1 MAKKKEPVV
10 QAEIVEA
17 FARMLADAAPEET
30 PETAGGYLTLTE
42 THIIFLEALEI
53 SQAEKAKEVRTTF
66 ETLNNLLQSLK
77 ERAGAEKEKVYGS
90 KELDKLTITDEE
102 ETKRLYA
109 LAERVNEL
117 IDEGKEQYIKL
128 YAADK
133 ERIKADAAR
142 AILAETF
149 EDFSIFRA
157 YEIIAYTNKKKAKNE
172 AAKTEQK
179 KAAARIYDAF
189 KMFDYYIQEHI
200 AGTFF
205 KVWEINNQGKDALKE
220 WEENTQGAKD
230 RLYKE
235 WLEKVP
241 KAELE
246 SIGLLKKDEKELVT
260 RKPELQTHPVKLK
273 VPTSLLF
280 QKLKDINSEFLKKDN
295 GTGQTFM
302 LVTDY
307 FYPLEVATKG
317 KKKNGVPIVS
327 YAAVRSVTGE
337 ELPERL
343 RKIGEFDIDVLSA
356 VGTLNLLGNM
366 RITPE
371 QIDATM
377 TGAEASTKQNKANNK
392 RLPESLK
399 QKILLSLEK
408 WRARILYL
416 NFSGEIESNLITTE
430 GKTREDKKI
439 IDNKH
444 FELTMLSYDLGTYKT
459 KQGTEGTEIIVH
471 TLPVV
476 YRYSGWKNQITDIEN
491 RILAAPYKKDEK
503 TNKGGISAT
512 EDNIAL
518 INYLA
523 RRIDVMKTKQK
534 KEEATERGKARRENR
549 NPETNKDLL
558 KASDRSILFDT
569 IFKEC
574 DIVINNGEMKRKRIV
589 TIENILTSWKRE
601 GSITDYK
608 IISEG
613 TSHNYTKVLI
623 ALKEVFK
630 A

>member
-30 PETAGGYLTLTE
+30 SETAGGYLTLTE

-246 SIGLLKKDEKELVT
+246 GIGLLKKDKKGEKGEASEQVERVPILNKPDKLKILVSAVKDNLIQSNLDFLKLPVDGQQRFFMEGGEKGRKIEERPAKYKDSWGKTQIGEAVYSRVYMTLEKGVTFTDKRLWKVDNTDLIIFTHVLTLLAYGNYEMTSEQIYEQITQGKTRITKEWAERIDLFFIKFSSRRLGIIYADLVKAGMIPITKDNKTYLDKGGWEEQILVYKREPYLNKWNNWSWKYTIRDMPFIYLYSEWRDLIISVDMNLLTTGTETKSNTENAINIRHYLLMRIGKAKRKKAKKTLKDSDTTILIDTLIDKSLSPFEIIDKGEGKPREVKALDVT
-260 RKPELQTHPVKLK
+260 RKKKQATLDIVEAILQDLK
-273 VPTSLLF
+273 ARNEIKNYSIPR
-280 QKLKDINSEFLKKDN
+280 E
-295 GTGQTFM
+295 
-302 LVTDY
+302 
-307 FYPLEVATKG
+307 AKG
-317 KKKNGVPIVS
+317 RGGR
-327 YAAVRSVTGE
+327 YE
-337 ELPERL
+337 
-343 RKIGEFDIDVLSA
+343 
-356 VGTLNLLGNM
+356 
-366 RITPE
+366 
-371 QIDATM
+371 
-377 TGAEASTKQNKANNK
+377 
-392 RLPESLK
+392 
-399 QKILLSLEK
+399 KIL
-408 WRARILYL
+408 
-416 NFSGEIESNLITTE
+416 
-430 GKTREDKKI
+430 
-439 IDNKH
+439 
-444 FELTMLSYDLGTYKT
+444 FEL
-459 KQGTEGTEIIVH
+459 
-471 TLPVV
+471 
-476 YRYSGWKNQITDIEN
+476 
-491 RILAAPYKKDEK
+491 
-503 TNKGGISAT
+503 
-512 EDNIAL
+512 
-518 INYLA
+518 
-523 RRIDVMKTKQK
+523 
-534 KEEATERGKARRENR
+534 
-549 NPETNKDLL
+549 
-558 KASDRSILFDT
+558 
-569 IFKEC
+569 
-574 DIVINNGEMKRKRIV
+574 
-589 TIENILTSWKRE
+589 
-601 GSITDYK
+601 
-608 IISEG
+608 
-613 TSHNYTKVLI
+613 
-623 ALKEVFK
+623 
-630 A
+630 

>member
-157 YEIIAYTNKKKAKNE
+157 YEIIAYTNKKKAK
-172 AAKTEQK
+172 TEQK

-200 AGTFF
+200 AGTFL

-246 SIGLLKKDEKELVT
+246 SIGLLKKDKKGEASEQVERVPILNTPDKLKFLVSNVADNLIQSNLDFLKLPVNGQQQFVLDNGEKGRALRERPGKYRDEWGKTHIGKAVYSRIYMTTAKGVTLDKEL
-260 RKPELQTHPVKLK
+260 LK
-273 VPTSLLF
+273 VDDT
-280 QKLKDINSEFLKKDN
+280 DINLFTHLITLLAYDNHEMTAEQLYQQYTQSKTPITKKWEDRIDLFFRKMSN
-295 GTGQTFM
+295 RRLGVIYDE
-302 LVTDY
+302 LVAAGMI
-307 FYPLEVATKG
+307 PETK
-317 KKKNGVPIVS
+317 
-327 YAAVRSVTGE
+327 E
-337 ELPERL
+337 
-343 RKIGEFDIDVLSA
+343 
-356 VGTLNLLGNM
+356 
-366 RITPE
+366 
-371 QIDATM
+371 
-377 TGAEASTKQNKANNK
+377 NK
-392 RLPESLK
+392 
-399 QKILLSLEK
+399 
-408 WRARILYL
+408 LYL
-416 NFSGEIESNLITTE
+416 NKGSWEEQILVYGKKPYINKHGKQSWKYVIRDMPFIYIYSEWRDEILSVDMKLLNAGTNTKSNTEDSINIKHYLLLRISKAKRKKAKRTLTPSDTTILIDTLIDRSLSPFEIIDKGE
-430 GKTREDKKI
+430 GKPREIKAKEITRKKKFEVVAI
-439 IDNKH
+439 IRAILQDLQDHKEIKSFDIPKEKEGKGGKIEKIT
-444 FELTMLSYDLGTYKT
+444 FEL
-459 KQGTEGTEIIVH
+459 
-471 TLPVV
+471 
-476 YRYSGWKNQITDIEN
+476 
-491 RILAAPYKKDEK
+491 
-503 TNKGGISAT
+503 
-512 EDNIAL
+512 
-518 INYLA
+518 
-523 RRIDVMKTKQK
+523 
-534 KEEATERGKARRENR
+534 
-549 NPETNKDLL
+549 
-558 KASDRSILFDT
+558 
-569 IFKEC
+569 
-574 DIVINNGEMKRKRIV
+574 
-589 TIENILTSWKRE
+589 
-601 GSITDYK
+601 
-608 IISEG
+608 
-613 TSHNYTKVLI
+613 
-623 ALKEVFK
+623 
-630 A
+630 

>member
-1 MAKKKEPVV
+1 MGKKKEPVV

-246 SIGLLKKDEKELVT
+246 GIGLIKKDKKGEKGEA
-260 RKPELQTHPVKLK
+260 
-273 VPTSLLF
+273 
-280 QKLKDINSEFLKKDN
+280 SE
-295 GTGQTFM
+295 Q
-302 LVTDY
+302 V
-307 FYPLEVATKG
+307 ER
-317 KKKNGVPIVS
+317 VPI
-327 YAAVRSVTGE
+327 
-337 ELPERL
+337 LNKPDQL
-343 RKIGEFDIDVLSA
+343 KILVSA
-356 VGTLNLLGNM
+356 V
-366 RITPE
+366 
-371 QIDATM
+371 
-377 TGAEASTKQNKANNK
+377 K
-392 RLPESLK
+392 ESL
-399 QKILLSLEK
+399 
-408 WRARILYL
+408 
-416 NFSGEIESNLITTE
+416 IESNLDFLRLPVDGQQTFYAE
-430 GKTREDKKI
+430 DGEKGRRVEERPGKYKNKYGKTEIGKAVYSRIYMTLEKGVTFEDKRLWKVDDTDITLFTHVLTLLSFGNFQMTDEQIFQQMKQTTHSITPYWKERIELFFSKFSARRLGIIYGELIDAEMIPHTKENEKYLKDRFHEEQVLVYGKEPYINKWGKQGFKYTIHNMPFIWVYSEWRDLIISMPIDLLTAGTKHKSNTEDAINIRHYLLMRIGKAKTKKRAKKPIKDSDTTILINTLIDKSLSPFEI
-439 IDNKH
+439 IDKGNGKREVKAVEVTRQKKSEVLDLVEAILQDLKERKEIKDYSIPREAKGRGGRYEKIL
-444 FELTMLSYDLGTYKT
+444 FEL
-459 KQGTEGTEIIVH
+459 
-471 TLPVV
+471 
-476 YRYSGWKNQITDIEN
+476 
-491 RILAAPYKKDEK
+491 
-503 TNKGGISAT
+503 
-512 EDNIAL
+512 
-518 INYLA
+518 
-523 RRIDVMKTKQK
+523 
-534 KEEATERGKARRENR
+534 
-549 NPETNKDLL
+549 
-558 KASDRSILFDT
+558 
-569 IFKEC
+569 
-574 DIVINNGEMKRKRIV
+574 
-589 TIENILTSWKRE
+589 
-601 GSITDYK
+601 
-608 IISEG
+608 
-613 TSHNYTKVLI
+613 
-623 ALKEVFK
+623 
-630 A
+630 

>member
-246 SIGLLKKDEKELVT
+246 GIGLLKKDKKSEKGEASEQVERVPILNKPDKLKILVSSVKDNLIQSNLDFLKLPVDAQQTFFMEEGEKGRGIEERPAKFKNKYGRTEIDKPIYSRVYMTTEKGVTLDKEL
-260 RKPELQTHPVKLK
+260 LK
-273 VPTSLLF
+273 VDDTDLTIFTHVLTLLAYGNYEMTAEQIYQQMTRE
-280 QKLKDINSEFLKKDN
+280 QKRALPKKWADRIDLFFRRFSSRRFGIIYDELVRAGMIPETKENKMYLKK
-295 GTGQTFM
+295 GSWEEQL
-302 LVTDY
+302 LVY
-307 FYPLEVATKG
+307 G
-317 KKKNGVPIVS
+317 KEKYINKQGKES
-327 YAAVRSVTGE
+327 YKYIIRDMPFIYVYSEWRDLIISV
-337 ELPERL
+337 
-343 RKIGEFDIDVLSA
+343 DID
-356 VGTLNLLGNM
+356 LLTAGAGEKNNTEEVINIRHYLLM
-366 RITPE
+366 RIGKAKRKKAKKTLTASDTTILIDTLINKSLSPFE
-371 QIDATM
+371 IIDQGNGKPRQI
-377 TGAEASTKQNKANNK
+377 KAVEITRQK
-392 RLPESLK
+392 KSETLDTVRAILEDLK
-399 QKILLSLEK
+399 QRGEIKGYSRPREEKGRGGRYEKIL
-408 WRARILYL
+408 
-416 NFSGEIESNLITTE
+416 
-430 GKTREDKKI
+430 
-439 IDNKH
+439 
-444 FELTMLSYDLGTYKT
+444 FEL
-459 KQGTEGTEIIVH
+459 
-471 TLPVV
+471 
-476 YRYSGWKNQITDIEN
+476 
-491 RILAAPYKKDEK
+491 
-503 TNKGGISAT
+503 
-512 EDNIAL
+512 
-518 INYLA
+518 
-523 RRIDVMKTKQK
+523 
-534 KEEATERGKARRENR
+534 
-549 NPETNKDLL
+549 
-558 KASDRSILFDT
+558 
-569 IFKEC
+569 
-574 DIVINNGEMKRKRIV
+574 
-589 TIENILTSWKRE
+589 
-601 GSITDYK
+601 
-608 IISEG
+608 
-613 TSHNYTKVLI
+613 
-623 ALKEVFK
+623 
-630 A
+630 